1 MNNEVSIVMWL
12 LAVLGIVIIA
22 GLSVYAGLLLARL
35 RAQNKA
41 LAAGEAKRNNY
52 LHESIHTIALAMQQ
66 DQCPLS
72 EGCIRIAVLL
82 DNLPDAER
90 AGYAARWPAIHEMH
104 DRIKHMPTHDARK
117 EFPKKEIRKMD
128 LEREGYEVEMEE
140 AIQAD
145 VATLL
150 VWVKERRQAL

>member
-1 MNNEVSIVMWL
+1 MVWL
-12 LAVLGIVIIA
+12 LAVVGIVVVA

-35 RAQNKA
+35 RAQNKSIA
-41 LAAGEAKRNNY
+41 VGEAKRTNY

-66 DQCPLS
+66 EQCPLS

-82 DNLPDAER
+82 DNLPDATH
-90 AGYAARWPAIHEMH
+90 AGYATRWPAIHDMYE
-104 DRIKHMPTHDARK
+104 RIKHMPTHDARK

-128 LEREGYEVEMEE
+128 LEREGYEVEMEA

-145 VATLL
+145 VDTLL
-150 VWVKERRQAL
+150 VWVKERRSAR